1 MSNTTTRETASPT
14 RSIDGHDLPTS
25 GRWDIDPGHTDPAFV
40 GRHLMVTKVPG
51 RFTDVTRPVT
61 IADHFTLSR
70 VVR

>member
-14 RSIDGHDLPTS
+14 RGIDGHDLPTS

-40 GRHLMVTKVPG
+40 GRHFMVTRSPDV
-51 RFTDVTRPVT
+51 TDVAQPVT